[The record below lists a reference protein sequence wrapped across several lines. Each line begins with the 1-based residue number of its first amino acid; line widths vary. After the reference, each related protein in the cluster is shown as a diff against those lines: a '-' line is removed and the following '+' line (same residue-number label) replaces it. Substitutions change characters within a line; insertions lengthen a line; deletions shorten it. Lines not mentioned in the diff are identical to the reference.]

1 MVTEKRRY
9 RVMHGGHGTAA
20 GPVPACGFADDDQGG
35 GGPVERSAR
44 AEVRGSARRVSRTRS
59 SRPSRGGS
67 RARRGG
73 TVTGRFPAT
82 LGGE

>member
-20 GPVPACGFADDDQGG
+20 GPVPAGGFVTMTKEEADRWN
-35 GGPVERSAR
+35 GPHEPKFVECVPGQPDP
-44 AEVRGSARRVSRTRS
+44 EFPPKPRRVEGASW
-59 SRPSRGGS
+59 
-67 RARRGG
+67 G